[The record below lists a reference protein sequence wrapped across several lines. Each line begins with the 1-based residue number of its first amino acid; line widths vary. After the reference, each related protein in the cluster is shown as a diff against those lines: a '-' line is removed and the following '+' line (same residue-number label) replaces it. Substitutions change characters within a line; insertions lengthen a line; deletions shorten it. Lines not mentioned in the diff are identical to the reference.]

1 MDSLLIKNV
10 TKHTEIK
17 EKLKKIDFFNKN
29 GIRAM
34 FISMNLIV

>member
-10 TKHTEIK
+10 TKHIEVR

-29 GIRAM
+29 EYYKNHVYVNPI
-34 FISMNLIV
+34 